1 METLEVIY
9 KIEYYNK
16 LWKSWIRFD
25 QKEYKTQQS
34 AHARINEYKEHKTGL
49 KLRLVKTEV
58 LD

>member
-1 METLEVIY
+1 MKNIY

-34 AHARINEYKEHKTGL
+34 AQERIDGYKEHQTGI
-49 KLRLVKTEV
+49 KLRLIRTEI
-58 LD
+58 LN